1 MGSSTLSS
9 AHSFL
14 RKGKS
19 MTPIVTIGID
29 LAKNVLAIHGVDA
42 TGKPLSARLIP
53 MNARV
58 EHVLDEALALP
69 ADERSAVAVALLDSL
84 DDADSA
90 SMSDAWREEVKRR
103 REELHSGAVRAVPW
117 SEVKQRLG
125 SL

>member
-1 MGSSTLSS
+1 
-9 AHSFL
+9 
-14 RKGKS
+14 
-19 MTPIVTIGID
+19 
-29 LAKNVLAIHGVDA
+29 
-42 TGKPLSARLIP
+42 

-90 SMSDAWREEVKRR
+90 SISDAWHEEVKRR

-117 SEVKQRLG
+117 PEVKQRLG